1 MGLWQP
7 GHISDVAKGFVGAL
21 GRDAVVGQAYNIVG
35 DEIMDWRS
43 FHERMANAI
52 GHHANIV
59 TMTTAQILAGAPAD
73 QTWMLREIFQYH
85 AAYSNAAL
93 KRDVPEFRDLIRW
106 EDGVRDTVRWLDD
119 TKNHLDPT
127 TQPWIDRLAEAEDDF
142 RRSLKA
148 LH

>member
-7 GHISDVAKGFVGAL
+7 GHVSDVAKGFVGAL
-21 GRDAVVGQAYNIVG
+21 GREAVVGRAYNIVG

-52 GHHANIV
+52 GHNANIV

-93 KRDVPEFRDLIRW
+93 KRDVPEFRDLVRW
-106 EDGVRDTVRWLDD
+106 EEGVRDTVRWLDD
-119 TKNHLDPT
+119 TKGHRDPI
-127 TQPWIDRLAEAEDDF
+127 TQPWIDRLAEAESGF
-142 RRSLKA
+142 RRSLA
-148 LH
+148 G